1 MKWILLGLALLTQ
14 MALAQ
19 GGSIAG
25 QGNSIGSEPA
35 VGDTQTY
42 NLILTPGQKGELPI
56 EAEPNDVIIADV
68 NSQSFDPAVELV
80 DESGKVLAT
89 NDDIANGNQSA
100 RILKRLPVKGK
111 FKILVSG
118 FKGAAG
124 GSFSLTV
131 RKFNAPL
138 MASSSE
144 SSRFAR
150 DTATWRAVLIKK
162 DVPTV
167 ISYFNASRTVPTGFD
182 SNGLPL
188 NNRPD
193 SRLVPSG
200 GRFTVTSPIDQEIY
214 VLIPQSGWENFTLD
228 ALPVEVRDIS
238 IGSTS
243 EGSLPRSQSISY
255 RFRAEAGALL
265 RSIAGSRST
274 KFNVSL
280 RPIQFDNPDQAMPP
294 TFLPAQSKN
303 TNLSTFF
310 IHHSGTYEAVV
321 SHDEQAPQPIEFQ
334 VINFARPWTTNSIS
348 ESLPIGENLY
358 YRWTLPIGVLL
369 DLTAVSNT
377 FDADITLYSPEGF
390 VIADEDDQSDS
401 LNPSHQRLITQPG
414 DYIVRIGSHGNGG
427 GGEFTLTQSIT
438 RPTAFS
444 SGTEFG
450 VLTAKPELQ
459 LISAT
464 AGEFFYLTLES
475 SNPNTAI
482 QIFQPNGEQLQ
493 TTTIT
498 EPTGRRLILV
508 NPRASGDHLILISS
522 RESNAQV
529 KLTKVKIGSLSEFAD
544 LPPPSQTSSH

>member
-1 MKWILLGLALLTQ
+1 MKWILCGLTFLTQ
-14 MALAQ
+14 IAFAQ

-25 QGNSIGSEPA
+25 QGNSIGTEPI
-35 VGDTQTY
+35 VGNTQTY

-56 EAEPNDVIIADV
+56 EAEQNDVIIADV
-68 NSQSFDPAVELV
+68 SSQSFDPAVELV
-80 DESGKVLAT
+80 DETGKVLAT
-89 NDDIANGNQSA
+89 NDDIAAGNQSA
-100 RILKRLPVKGK
+100 RILKRLPAKGK

-138 MASSSE
+138 MSSSSE

-167 ISYFNASRTVPTGFD
+167 ISYFNASRSIPTGFD

-193 SRLVPSG
+193 ARLVPSG
-200 GRFTVTSPIDQEIY
+200 GCFTVTSPVDQEIY
-214 VLIPQSGWENFTLD
+214 ILIPQSGWEAFTMD
-228 ALPVEVRDIS
+228 ALPVEVRDIK
-238 IGSTS
+238 IGSTT

-265 RSIAGSRST
+265 RSIAGSQST
-274 KFNVSL
+274 KFNVTL

-294 TFLPAQSKN
+294 TSLPAQSKN
-303 TNLSTFF
+303 TNRSTFF
-310 IHHSGTYEAVV
+310 IHRSGTYEAVL
-321 SHDEQAPQPIEFQ
+321 SHDEQVSQTIEFQ
-334 VINFARPWTTNSIS
+334 VINFARPWTTTSLS
-348 ESLPIGENLY
+348 ETLPIGENLY

-369 DLTAVSNT
+369 DLNAVSNT

-390 VIADEDDQSDS
+390 VIAEEDDQNNS
-401 LNPSHQRLITQPG
+401 LNPAHQRLITQPG

-427 GGEFTLTQSIT
+427 GGNFTLTQSIT

-450 VLTAKPELQ
+450 VLTEKPELR
-459 LISAT
+459 LISIT

-475 SNPNTAI
+475 SNPNTTI
-482 QIFQPNGEQLQ
+482 QIYQPNGEQLQ
-493 TTTIT
+493 TSSVT
-498 EPTGRRLILV
+498 EPTGKRLILV
-508 NPRASGDHLILISS
+508 NPRISGDHVILISN
-522 RESNAQV
+522 RESNARV
-529 KLTKVKIGSLSEFAD
+529 KLTKVKIGS
-544 LPPPSQTSSH
+544 

>member
-1 MKWILLGLALLTQ
+1 MKWILCGFALLAQ
-14 MALAQ
+14 IAFAQ

-25 QGNSIGSEPA
+25 QGNAIGSEPS

-68 NSQSFDPAVELV
+68 SSQSFDPAVELV
-80 DESGKVLAT
+80 DESGNVLAT
-89 NDDIANGNQSA
+89 NDDIAAGNQSA
-100 RILKRLPVKGK
+100 RILKRLPEKGK

-138 MASSSE
+138 MSSSSE

-162 DVPTV
+162 NVTTV
-167 ISYFNASRTVPTGFD
+167 ISYFNASRSVPTGFD
-182 SNGLPL
+182 SAGLPL
-188 NNRPD
+188 NNRSD
-193 SRLVPSG
+193 AKLVSSG

-214 VLIPQSGWENFTLD
+214 ILIPQSGSENFTLD
-228 ALPVEVRDIS
+228 ALPVEVRDIA
-238 IGSTS
+238 IGSKS

-265 RSIAGSRST
+265 RSIAASRST
-274 KFNVSL
+274 KFNVTI
-280 RPIQFDNPDQAMPP
+280 RPIQFDNPDQALPP
-294 TFLPAQSKN
+294 TSLPAQSKN

-310 IHHSGTYEAVV
+310 VHRSGTYEAVV
-321 SHDEQAPQPIEFQ
+321 SHDEQVLQSIEFQ
-334 VINFARPWTTNSIS
+334 VINFARPWASTSIS

-358 YRWTLPIGVLL
+358 FRWTLPIGVLL

-377 FDADITLYSPEGF
+377 FDAEITLYSPEGF
-390 VIADEDDQSDS
+390 AIAEEDDQNDS
-401 LNPSHQRLITQPG
+401 LNPAHQRLITQPG
-414 DYIVRIGSHGNGG
+414 DYIIRIGSQGNGG

-444 SGTEFG
+444 SGTEFS
-450 VLTAKPELQ
+450 VLTAKPELR
-459 LISAT
+459 LISANS
-464 AGEFFYLTLES
+464 GEFFYLSLES
-475 SNPNTAI
+475 SNPNTTI

-493 TTTIT
+493 TTSIT

-508 NPRASGDHLILISS
+508 NPRATGDHLILISN
-522 RESNAQV
+522 RETNAQV
-529 KLTKVKIGSLSEFAD
+529 KITKVKIGSLSVFAS
-544 LPPPSQTSSH
+544 PQPPSQTSSR